1 MANPRQSPMW
11 PIATKMFSVAMILF
25 VFTIVV
31 GILNGL
37 DVYTPDHDTLLTHVH
52 AGTLGWLTLSTSAV
66 ALLIFSEGGS
76 LTGARVTSATRMAW
90 FMTAA
95 IPLYVLAF
103 FAGDRIPGDRIQR
116 PIFGSLLFIVVIW
129 FGVWLFRQNKAHAES
144 SVVRLGIMLSW
155 LSLSIGAVFGVLL
168 GIFTSQGEIPGLSD
182 DTARSLA
189 DAHPPSM
196 VIGFLILAAVA
207 INEWLVRESR
217 PLRDDKWGV
226 AQMWL
231 IFVAGAVLVLAFILD
246 NEELLGPAT
255 LMELVGVGIVIGR
268 LRAHMKPSG
277 WSGAGV
283 GIYGRLSLVFLV
295 ANMFVFTYL
304 LSLIIS
310 ETADIDALTP
320 SEAGLILTLD
330 HLMFVGVMTLALF
343 GVMARGTHPDGLQ
356 MVDKIVLYGV
366 GFGVT
371 AFGIGLIA
379 VEASIKRVATPVL
392 GVALLIGIGRYIME
406 MRRSLG
412 SGVS

>member
-1 MANPRQSPMW
+1 MW
-11 PIATKMFSVAMILF
+11 PVATKMFSVAMILF

-76 LTGARVTSATRMAW
+76 LSGARVVSATRMAW

-207 INEWLVRESR
+207 VNEWLIRESR
-217 PLRDDKWGV
+217 SLKDDKWGV

-268 LRAHMKPSG
+268 LRSHMKPSG

-283 GIYGRLSLVFLV
+283 GAYARLSLVFLV

-330 HLMFVGVMTLALF
+330 HLMFVGVMTLAWF
-343 GVMARGTHPDGLQ
+343 GVMAKGTHPDGLQ
-356 MVDKIVLYGV
+356 TVDKVVLYGV

-392 GVALLIGIGRYIME
+392 GVALLIGIGMYIME
-406 MRRSLG
+406 MRRSLD
-412 SGVS
+412 SSVS

>member
-1 MANPRQSPMW
+1 
-11 PIATKMFSVAMILF
+11 
-25 VFTIVV
+25 
-31 GILNGL
+31 
-37 DVYTPDHDTLLTHVH
+37 
-52 AGTLGWLTLSTSAV
+52 
-66 ALLIFSEGGS
+66 
-76 LTGARVTSATRMAW
+76 MAW
-90 FMTAA
+90 FMTFA

-129 FGVWLFRQNKAHAES
+129 FGVWLFRQNRAHAES

-207 INEWLVRESR
+207 INEWLIRDSR

-268 LRAHMKPSG
+268 LRAHLKPSG
-277 WSGAGV
+277 WKGAGV
-283 GIYGRLSLVFLV
+283 GTYARLSLVFLV

-310 ETADIDALTP
+310 ETADMDALTP
-320 SEAGLILTLD
+320 SELGLILTLD

-343 GVMARGTHPDGLQ
+343 GVMAKATHPGGLEV
-356 MVDKIVLYGV
+356 VDKIVLYGV

-371 AFGIGLIA
+371 AFGIGLIT
-379 VEASIKRVATPVL
+379 VEASIKRIGTPVL
-392 GVALLIGIGRYIME
+392 GTALLIGIGMYIME
-406 MRRSLG
+406 MRRSVEDAG
-412 SGVS
+412 S

>member
-1 MANPRQSPMW
+1 M
-11 PIATKMFSVAMILF
+11 ATKMFSVAMVLF

-52 AGTLGWLTLSTSAV
+52 AGTLGWLTLSVSAV
-66 ALLIFSEGGS
+66 ALLIFSEK
-76 LTGARVTSATRMAW
+76 GALNDAAAASATRMAW
-90 FMTAA
+90 FMTIA

-116 PIFGSLLFIVVIW
+116 PVFGTLLFIVVIW
-129 FGVWLFRQNKAHAES
+129 FGIWLLRQNKAHSES

-155 LSLSIGAVFGVLL
+155 LSLTIGAVFGVLL
-168 GIFTSQGEIPGLSD
+168 GLFTSQGEIPGLSD

-207 INEWLVRESR
+207 INEWLIRDSR

-231 IFVAGAVLVLAFILD
+231 IFAAGALLVVALIVD
-246 NEELLGPAT
+246 SEELLGPAT

-268 LRAHMKPSG
+268 LRSSMAPSG
-277 WSGAGV
+277 WKGAGV
-283 GIYGRLSLVFLV
+283 GIYARLSLVFLV
-295 ANMFVFTYL
+295 ANMFVFTYF
-304 LSLIIS
+304 LSLVIS

-320 SEAGLILTLD
+320 SELGLILTLD

-343 GVMARGTHPDGLQ
+343 GVMAKGTHPDGLEI
-356 MVDKIVLYGV
+356 VDKILLWGV
-366 GFGVT
+366 GLGVT

-379 VEASIKRVATPVL
+379 VEASIKRIGTPVL
-392 GVALLIGIGRYIME
+392 GVALLIGIGAYIME
-406 MRRSLG
+406 MRNSADS
-412 SGVS
+412 SGP

>member
-1 MANPRQSPMW
+1 MADPRQSPMW
-11 PIATKMFSVAMILF
+11 PMATKMFSVAMILF

-52 AGTLGWLTLSTSAV
+52 AGTLGWLTLSVAAV
-66 ALLIFSEGGS
+66 ALLIFTES
-76 LTGARVTSATRMAW
+76 GALSDAAAASATRMAW
-90 FMTAA
+90 SMTVA

-116 PIFGSLLFIVVIW
+116 PIFGTLLFIVVIW
-129 FGVWLFRQNKAHAES
+129 FGIWLIRQNKAHADS

-207 INEWLVRESR
+207 INEWLIRDAR
-217 PLRDDKWGV
+217 TLRDDKWGV

-231 IFVAGAVLVLAFILD
+231 IFVAGAVLVIAFIID

-268 LRAHMKPSG
+268 LRAHMSPSG
-277 WSGAGV
+277 WKGAGV
-283 GIYGRLSLVFLV
+283 GTYARLSLVFLV

-304 LSLIIS
+304 LSRVIS
-310 ETADIDALTP
+310 EAIDIDAPTDSDL
-320 SEAGLILTLD
+320 GLILTLD

-343 GVMARGTHPDGLQ
+343 GVMAKATHPGGLAV
-356 MVDKIVLYGV
+356 VDKIVLYGV
-366 GFGVT
+366 GLGVT

-379 VEASIKRVATPVL
+379 VEASIKQLATPVL
-392 GVALLIGIGRYIME
+392 GVALLIGIGMYIME
-406 MRRSLG
+406 MMRSVAAD
-412 SGVS
+412 SS

>member
-1 MANPRQSPMW
+1 
-11 PIATKMFSVAMILF
+11 MILF

-37 DVYTPDHDTLLTHVH
+37 DLYTPDHDTLLTHVH
-52 AGTLGWLTLSTSAV
+52 AGTLGWLTLSVSAV

-76 LTGARVTSATRMAW
+76 LSDARVVSATRMAW
-90 FMTAA
+90 FMTIA

-116 PIFGSLLFIVVIW
+116 PIFGTLLFVVVIW
-129 FGVWLFRQNKAHAES
+129 FGIWLFRQNKEHAQS

-182 DTARSLA
+182 ETARSLA

-207 INEWLVRESR
+207 INEWLIRDAR

-268 LRAHMKPSG
+268 LRSHLKPSG
-277 WSGAGV
+277 WKGAGV
-283 GIYGRLSLVFLV
+283 GTYARLSLVFLV

-304 LSLIIS
+304 LSRVIS
-310 ETADIDALTP
+310 EAIDFDAPTDADL
-320 SEAGLILTLD
+320 GLILTLD

-343 GVMARGTHPDGLQ
+343 GVMAKATHPGDLQ
-356 MVDKIVLYGV
+356 MVDKILLLGV

-371 AFGIGLIA
+371 VFSVGLVT
-379 VEASIKRVATPVL
+379 VEAATKRVGTPVL
-392 GVALLIGIGRYIME
+392 GTALLIGIGMYIME
-406 MRRSLG
+406 MRRSVDDAA
-412 SGVS
+412 S